1 MMIRKKNKNEVPALD
16 TTSTADISFMLLIFF
31 LVTTSMDIDKGLLRQ
46 LPPADNT
53 EQEAE
58 TDIEKDNLLAF
69 RIDADSRLYCNDQPT
84 DTKNL
89 RSSIQ
94 QFIKE
99 KGKQHL
105 ITIDAH
111 PSARYD
117 TYFHLQDEI
126 VAAYNTLRDQ
136 LATRQYGQAYANLSE
151 EEKDNIRKQLPQR
164 IAEQYNMDENG
175 AATGIQT
182 VNKSKNKTE
191 KGGDQE

>member
-1 MMIRKKNKNEVPALD
+1 MMIRKKRKNEVPAID

-58 TDIEKDNLLAF
+58 ADIEKDNLMAF

-89 RSSIQ
+89 RFSIQ
-94 QFIKE
+94 QFIKS

-111 PSARYD
+111 PAARYD

-126 VAAYNTLRDQ
+126 VAAYNTLRNK
-136 LATRQYGQAYANLSE
+136 LATQRYGQPYANLSE
-151 EEKDNIRKQLPQR
+151 EDKENIRKQLPQR
-164 IAEQYNMDENG
+164 IAEQYNTE
-175 AATGIQT
+175 
-182 VNKSKNKTE
+182 E
-191 KGGDQE
+191 KGGAPE